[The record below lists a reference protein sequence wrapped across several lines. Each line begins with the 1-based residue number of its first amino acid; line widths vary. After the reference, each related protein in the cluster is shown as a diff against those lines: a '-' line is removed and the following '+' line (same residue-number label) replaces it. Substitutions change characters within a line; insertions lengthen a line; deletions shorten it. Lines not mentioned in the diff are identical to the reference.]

1 VHAAST
7 YRPSNT
13 AATRPREVPA
23 KNEQTDDEQEAVS
36 KKKDR
41 AWYVCPQLAD
51 LLPRHY
57 ASDAA
62 AARALK
68 TEAKIIAKLRSGT
81 PVARSS
87 LRKILQR
94 YASRHP
100 LGSPVDDLVVDIRS
114 N

>member
-1 VHAAST
+1 M
-7 YRPSNT
+7 
-13 AATRPREVPA
+13 
-23 KNEQTDDEQEAVS
+23 S

-68 TEAKIIAKLRSGT
+68 TEAKVVAKLRSGT

-94 YASRHP
+94 YANGHP
-100 LGSPVDDLVVDIRS
+100 LGSSVDDLMIDVRS
-114 N
+114 R